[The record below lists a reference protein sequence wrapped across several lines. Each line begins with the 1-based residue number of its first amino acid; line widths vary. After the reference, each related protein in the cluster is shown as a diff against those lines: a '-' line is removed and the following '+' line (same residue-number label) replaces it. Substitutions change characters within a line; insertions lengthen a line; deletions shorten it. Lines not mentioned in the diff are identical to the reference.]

1 MSTEDA
7 NSGGAPSAYRPEFT
21 AALRLFAQ
29 ASEAMHRRGFQR
41 PILVG
46 GAAAELYSLSAVN
59 TGDFD
64 ICTIR
69 QSELEEELGRL
80 GFVRPSGSGA
90 MLKGMVHRDLK
101 LGFEIVAEVPMDG
114 NVDAA
119 HVRLVEPIGESAL
132 FRVISVEDLI
142 ADRVGQYASGS
153 APDRREQARL
163 LLGLHPGVD
172 RAYLD
177 RRIRQESMGDYGLAD
192 LED

>member
-1 MSTEDA
+1 MSK
-7 NSGGAPSAYRPEFT
+7 SAYRPEFL

-29 ASEAMHRRGFQR
+29 ASEGMHQRGFQR

-69 QSELEEELGRL
+69 QSELEEELRQL

-90 MLKGMVHRDLK
+90 MLKGLAHPDLR

-119 HVRLVEPIGESAL
+119 HVRLVEPIGGGAL

-142 ADRVGQYASGS
+142 ADRMGQFASGS

-172 RAYLD
+172 RAYLE

-192 LED
+192 LKD